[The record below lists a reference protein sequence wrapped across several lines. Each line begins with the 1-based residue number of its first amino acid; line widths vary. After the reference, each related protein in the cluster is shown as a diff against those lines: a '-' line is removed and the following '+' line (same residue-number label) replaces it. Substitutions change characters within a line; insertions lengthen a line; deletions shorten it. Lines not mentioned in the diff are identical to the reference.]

1 MRSRARSLGV
11 VGLALFG
18 VVAAAA
24 QDRPQRGGRGAMPAI
39 TGEILDVAD
48 EFITLRPLATPD
60 AGAVRGG
67 RGDGDGGVFG
77 PARRQAGPGGEVT
90 ITLGGETRYRILDEG
105 DEDALEADLL
115 AAALGWADDDPETML
130 ARAVAVYRAGDEPA
144 DVVPLLLGSLRHLAQ
159 AAEIGPRPG
168 QGRPQRPEFVFGTID
183 TPAPLTIER
192 LGREEP
198 RLVDVDLDP
207 EAKVLCIDEIEP
219 DELEIGQWA
228 VVTLVRPE
236 GRGGQRGR
244 QPDLRAAMVMMTPPI
259 EIREFAGRAGRQPG
273 DRPPAQ

>member
-1 MRSRARSLGV
+1 MRSRAWSLGL
-11 VGLALFG
+11 VGLALLSA
-18 VVAAAA
+18 VATA
-24 QDRPQRGGRGAMPAI
+24 QERPQRGAARAMPAI
-39 TGEILDVAD
+39 TGEILDVTD
-48 EFITLRPLATPD
+48 EFITVRPVATLER
-60 AGAVRGG
+60 GEVRGG

-90 ITLGGETRYRILDEG
+90 IALGGETRYRILDEG

-115 AAALGWADDDPETML
+115 AAAVGLADDDPETML
-130 ARAVAVYRAGDEPA
+130 ARAVAVYRAADEPA
-144 DVVPLLLGSLRHLAQ
+144 EVVPLLLGSLRHLAQ
-159 AAEIGPRPG
+159 AAQLGPRPG

-198 RLVDVDLDP
+198 RLVDIDLDP
-207 EAKVLCIDEIEP
+207 EARVLCIDEIEP

-228 VVTLVRPE
+228 VITLVRPQ
-236 GRGGQRGR
+236 GRGGQRGQ
-244 QPDLRAAMVMMTPPI
+244 QPDLQAALVMMAPPI
-259 EIREFAGRAGRQPG
+259 EVREFAGRAARQPG